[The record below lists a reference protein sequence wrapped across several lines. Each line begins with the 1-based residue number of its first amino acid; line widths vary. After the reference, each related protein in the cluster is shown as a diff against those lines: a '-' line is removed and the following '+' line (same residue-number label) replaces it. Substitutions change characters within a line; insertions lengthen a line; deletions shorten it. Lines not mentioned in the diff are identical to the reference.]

1 MTSSK
6 ILQGLQIFALVC
18 IAVLATT
25 TVWQMSEAGVKAP
38 LLTMMGGVTIITVLY
53 PTRVVTMRDMVTL
66 AGTGIVVFGDF
77 YWLIDATENNNAL
90 LIEALTIFLLLILV
104 LVGYVLLSMLV
115 VLVDWHTVR
124 DFLIR
129 TIRKITRR

>member
-1 MTSSK
+1 
-6 ILQGLQIFALVC
+6 
-18 IAVLATT
+18 
-25 TVWQMSEAGVKAP
+25 
-38 LLTMMGGVTIITVLY
+38 MMGGVTIITVLY
-53 PTRVVTMRDMVTL
+53 PTRVITMRDMVTL

-90 LIEALTIFLLLILV
+90 LIEALTIFMLLILV

-115 VLVDWHTVR
+115 VLVDWHTVL